1 MISTVTTSTI
11 SVAINSVLA
20 VSAASISMLVLLVL
34 LAIKELASTTADLRY
49 RILAK
54 VLNIGILPLLVVFV
68 VLVCSRLAEALR

>member
-11 SVAINSVLA
+11 SGAINSVLA
-20 VSAASISMLVLLVL
+20 ESAASISMLVLLVL